1 MISIPQQL
9 TEDTLIRGL
18 IGGEEWVNRLI
29 NERPCDVSFSSLEW
43 VEPGGIAPLATLAVR
58 NHWRTVPPTSTVH
71 SYLQRMKFVD
81 MFGFTDRVEF
91 VEHDPDGRFIPA
103 VWVQE
108 HGRIEPV
115 VDGIKSILRRSFLE
129 QGVQWATSWS
139 LNELIGNVIVHARA
153 PNGGLVFA
161 QVFPSK
167 DVVQI
172 AVCDSGIGF
181 SGSIHEYNPTWKSP
195 DTEALEL
202 GLQKGWSSKKG
213 TDGAGNGLYLV
224 KRIVSHSGSNARLVV
239 ISGRAIAFIQ
249 QETVE
254 ISEMPVSWPGT
265 TISCTLDLR
274 KKLDMAEILGHP
286 DDLGDD
292 DLWEVED

>member
-1 MISIPQQL
+1 MYTNNQTILKSL
-9 TEDTLIRGL
+9 
-18 IGGEEWVNRLI
+18 
-29 NERPCDVSFSSLEW
+29 DV
-43 VEPGGIAPLATLAVR
+43 VGTPL
-58 NHWRTVPPTSTVH
+58 
-71 SYLQRMKFVD
+71 
-81 MFGFTDRVEF
+81 
-91 VEHDPDGRFIPA
+91 IPA

-108 HGRIEPV
+108 HDGIERV
-115 VDGIKSILRRSFLE
+115 VNDIKSILRRSSLE

-139 LNELIGNVIVHARA
+139 LNELIGNVIVHAMA

-172 AVCDSGIGF
+172 AVCDTGIGF
-181 SGSIHEYNPTWKSP
+181 SGSIHESIPTWKSP

-202 GLQKGWSSKKG
+202 GLRKGWSSKKG

-224 KRIVSHSGSNARLVV
+224 KMIVSHSGRHARLVV
-239 ISGRAIAFIQ
+239 ISGRAIAVIQ
-249 QETVE
+249 QQNVE
-254 ISEMPVSWPGT
+254 ISEIPISWPGT

-274 KKLDMAEILGHP
+274 KKLDMEEILGHP